1 MKFGQKVKYDTNDSR
16 IISNIISRTKMSQN
30 QKSLGEQFDIR
41 HVKHAKN
48 LEIITKRFLIS
59 LTMNDVK
66 TLMLLQFSN
75 GGAVTTLL
83 TIL

>member
-1 MKFGQKVKYDTNDSR
+1 
-16 IISNIISRTKMSQN
+16 MSQN
-30 QKSLGEQFDIR
+30 QRSLGEQFDIR

-48 LEIITKRFLIS
+48 REIIIKRFSILLI
-59 LTMNDVK
+59 MNDVK
-66 TLMLLQFSN
+66 TLMQLQFFN